1 MLKHIYLLL
10 IILGLF
16 FSRQTYLYSQDST
29 VDFYNPSN
37 EVLSFFE
44 KKAEKLISEMTIE
57 EKASQMVHSSRPIQ
71 RLNIEKYNW
80 WNEALHGVARSAKA
94 TVFPQAIA
102 MAATFDTI
110 LIKNVGEAISDEA
123 RAIHNIFRQKNMKNE
138 YTGLTFWSPNINI
151 FRDPRWGR
159 GHETYGEDPYL
170 TSVIGRAFVKGMQ
183 GNDKKYL
190 KVAACAKHFA
200 VHSGPENERHS
211 FNAQVSKKDLYE
223 TYLPAFKSLVDV
235 NVDAIMCAYNRTN
248 NNPCCGSNELIE
260 NILRESWNFK
270 GHVVSDCGAIFDIN
284 NNHSFTNSDLESV
297 AYAVKGGVDLNCG
310 SMYNLIP
317 DAIKA
322 ELLSEKDVDKSL
334 KRLLMTRLKLGTI
347 GNVDDNPYSNIQ
359 PDIINS
365 KKHKNLAKE
374 VAVKSIVLLK
384 NKNNLLPLK
393 KEINTLF
400 ITGPNAANTNTL
412 LGNYH
417 GLSSEIVTPLEGIV
431 GQISK
436 GTMVRYK
443 MGVGI
448 NDKQTNRTEWSASLA
463 GSSDATIA
471 IMGISALMEGEEG
484 AAISSNANGDR
495 SGIDL
500 PKTQINYI
508 KTLRNKAGSKPII
521 LVLNSG
527 SALNLSEVEPYVDAI
542 IYAWYLGEQGGNAIA
557 EIIFGDSNP
566 SGKLPF
572 TIPRST
578 DQLPDYK
585 DYSMKNRTYRYIQ
598 YIPMYPFGFGLSY
611 SPIKFSDLNFSDDI
625 FKIGNSMT
633 VSLQVENIS
642 DKYTEQ
648 VIQMYITQPDSNYI
662 NPKFSL
668 KQFKRIFLGPREK
681 KIITFLLT
689 SQMLESFDVNG
700 NSKLQTGTYKITI
713 GNSSPGIRSK
723 QLGATLLSKEL
734 DAI

>member
-317 DAIKA
+317 DVIKE

-448 NDKQTNRTEWSASLA
+448 NDQQTNRTEWSASLA
-463 GSSDATIA
+463 ASSDATIA

-633 VSLQVENIS
+633 ASLQVENIS

>member
-29 VDFYNPSN
+29 VDFYDPSD

-57 EKASQMVHSSRPIQ
+57 EKASQMVHSARPIQ

-170 TSVIGRAFVKGMQ
+170 TSLIGRAFVKGMQ

-448 NDKQTNRTEWSASLA
+448 NDQQTNRTEWSASLA
-463 GSSDATIA
+463 ASSDATIA

-500 PKTQINYI
+500 PNTQINYI

-611 SPIKFSDLNFSDDI
+611 SQIKFSDLNFSDDI

-689 SQMLESFDVNG
+689 SQMLESFDANG

>member
-29 VDFYNPSN
+29 VDFYDPSD

-57 EKASQMVHSSRPIQ
+57 EKASQMVHSARPIQ

-448 NDKQTNRTEWSASLA
+448 NDQQTNRTEWSASLA
-463 GSSDATIA
+463 ASSDATIA

-500 PKTQINYI
+500 PNTQINYI

-611 SPIKFSDLNFSDDI
+611 SQIKFSDLNFSDDI

-681 KIITFLLT
+681 KNITFLLT
-689 SQMLESFDVNG
+689 SQMLESFDVHG

>member
-29 VDFYNPSN
+29 VDFYDPSN

-183 GNDKKYL
+183 GNDNKYL

-260 NILRESWNFK
+260 YILRESWNFK

-448 NDKQTNRTEWSASLA
+448 NDQQTNRTEWSASLA

-484 AAISSNANGDR
+484 AAISSKANGDR

-500 PKTQINYI
+500 PNTQINYI

-633 VSLQVENIS
+633 ASLQVENIS

>member
-1 MLKHIYLLL
+1 MFKQLYLFLT
-10 IILGLF
+10 IFGLF
-16 FSRQTYLYSQDST
+16 ILSQTHLYSQHKA
-29 VDFYNPSN
+29 VDFYDPSL

-44 KKAEKLISEMTIE
+44 KKAEKLISKMTIE
-57 EKASQMVHSSRPIQ
+57 EKASQMVHSSRPIE
-71 RLNIEKYNW
+71 RLNIDKYNW

-110 LIKNVGEAISDEA
+110 LIKNVGNAISDEA
-123 RAIHNIFRQKNMKNE
+123 RAIHNIFRQKGMNNE

-170 TSVIGRAFVKGMQ
+170 TSMIGRAFVKGMQ
-183 GNDKKYL
+183 GDDKKYL

-248 NNPCCGSNELIE
+248 NDPCCGSNELIE
-260 NILRESWNFK
+260 NILRKSWSFK

-284 NNHSFTNSDLESV
+284 NNHGFTNSDLQSV
-297 AYAVKGGVDLNCG
+297 AYAIKGGVDLNCG

-317 DAIKA
+317 NAIKA
-322 ELLSEKDVDKSL
+322 KLLSEKDVDISL

-347 GNVDDNPYSNIQ
+347 GNAEDNPYSNIQ
-359 PDIINS
+359 PDVINS
-365 KKHKNLAKE
+365 KKHKKLAKK

-384 NKNNLLPLK
+384 NKNNLLPLN

-400 ITGPNAANTNTL
+400 VTGPNAANTNTL

-417 GLSSEIVTPLEGIV
+417 GLSSEIITPLEGIV
-431 GQISK
+431 KKISN

-448 NDKQTNRTEWSASLA
+448 NDQQTNRTEWSASLA
-463 GSSDATIA
+463 GNSDATIA
-471 IMGISALMEGEEG
+471 VMGISALIEGEEG

-495 SGIDL
+495 SEIDL
-500 PKTQINYI
+500 PSSQVDYI
-508 KTLRNKAGSKPII
+508 KTLRMKAGSKPII
-521 LVLNSG
+521 LVVNSG
-527 SALNLSEVEPYVDAI
+527 SALNLAEVEPYVDAI
-542 IYAWYLGEQGGNAIA
+542 LYAWYLGEQGGNALA
-557 EIIFGDSNP
+557 EIIFGDTNP

-572 TIPRST
+572 TIPRSS

-585 DYSMKNRTYRYIQ
+585 NYSMKNRTYRYMQ

-611 SPIKFSDLNFSDDI
+611 SQFKYSDLNFSDDV
-625 FKIGNSMT
+625 FHIGKSLK
-633 VSLQVENIS
+633 VSFEVRNIS
-642 DKYTEQ
+642 DKEAEE
-648 VIQMYITQPDSNYI
+648 VIQMYITQPESDYI
-662 NPKFSL
+662 SPKFTL
-668 KQFKRIFLGPREK
+668 KQFKRVFLRPGEK
-681 KIITFLLT
+681 KIISFSLRTK
-689 SQMLESFDVNG
+689 MLESFDING
-700 NSKLQTGTYKITI
+700 NSKIEKGTYKITV
-713 GNSSPGIRSK
+713 GNSSPGNRSK
-723 QLGATLLSKEL
+723 QLGANLISADL

>member
-1 MLKHIYLLL
+1 MFKQLYLFLT
-10 IILGLF
+10 IFGLF
-16 FSRQTYLYSQDST
+16 ILSQTHLYSQHKA
-29 VDFYNPSN
+29 VDFYDPSL

-44 KKAEKLISEMTIE
+44 KKAEKLISKMTIE
-57 EKASQMVHSSRPIQ
+57 EKASQMVHSSRPIE
-71 RLNIEKYNW
+71 RLNIDKYNW

-110 LIKNVGEAISDEA
+110 LIKNVGNAISDEA
-123 RAIHNIFRQKNMKNE
+123 RAIHNIFRQKGMNNE

-170 TSVIGRAFVKGMQ
+170 TSMIGRAFVKGMQ
-183 GNDKKYL
+183 GDDKKYL

-248 NNPCCGSNELIE
+248 NDPCCGSNELIE
-260 NILRESWNFK
+260 NILRKSWDFK

-284 NNHSFTNSDLESV
+284 NNHGFTNSDLQSV
-297 AYAVKGGVDLNCG
+297 AYAIKGGVDLNCG

-317 DAIKA
+317 NAIKA
-322 ELLSEKDVDKSL
+322 KLLSEKDVDISL

-347 GNVDDNPYSNIQ
+347 GNAEDNPYSNIQ
-359 PDIINS
+359 PDVINS
-365 KKHKNLAKE
+365 KKHKKLAKK

-384 NKNNLLPLK
+384 NKNNLLPLN

-400 ITGPNAANTNTL
+400 VTGPNAANTNTL

-417 GLSSEIVTPLEGIV
+417 GLSSEIITPLEGIV
-431 GQISK
+431 KKISN

-448 NDKQTNRTEWSASLA
+448 NDQQTNRTEWSASLA
-463 GSSDATIA
+463 GNSDATIA
-471 IMGISALMEGEEG
+471 VMGISALIEGEEG

-495 SGIDL
+495 SEIDL
-500 PKTQINYI
+500 PSSQVDYI
-508 KTLRNKAGSKPII
+508 KTLRMKAGSKPII
-521 LVLNSG
+521 LVVNSG
-527 SALNLSEVEPYVDAI
+527 SALNLAEVEPYVDAI
-542 IYAWYLGEQGGNAIA
+542 LYAWYLGEQGGNALA
-557 EIIFGDSNP
+557 EIIFGDTNP

-572 TIPRST
+572 TIPRSS

-585 DYSMKNRTYRYIQ
+585 NYSMKNRTYRYMQ

-611 SPIKFSDLNFSDDI
+611 SQFKYSDLNFSDDV
-625 FKIGNSMT
+625 FHIGKSLK
-633 VSLQVENIS
+633 VSFEVRNIS
-642 DKYTEQ
+642 DKEAEE
-648 VIQMYITQPDSNYI
+648 VIQMYITQPESDYI
-662 NPKFSL
+662 SPKFTL
-668 KQFKRIFLGPREK
+668 KQFKRVFLRPGEK
-681 KIITFLLT
+681 KIISFSLRTK
-689 SQMLESFDVNG
+689 MLESFDING
-700 NSKLQTGTYKITI
+700 NSKIEKGTYKITV
-713 GNSSPGIRSK
+713 GNSSPGNRSK
-723 QLGATLLSKEL
+723 QLGANLISADL

>member
-16 FSRQTYLYSQDST
+16 FSSQTYLYSQDNI
-29 VDFYNPSN
+29 VDFYDPSD

-448 NDKQTNRTEWSASLA
+448 NDQQTNRTEWSASLA

-500 PKTQINYI
+500 PNTQINYI

-633 VSLQVENIS
+633 ASLQVENIS

-648 VIQMYITQPDSNYI
+648 VIQMYITQPDSNYL

>member
-1 MLKHIYLLL
+1 VPKQIYLLL
-10 IILGLF
+10 IIFGLF
-16 FSRQTYLYSQDST
+16 FSSQTNLYSQHKN
-29 VDFYNPSN
+29 VDFYDPSD

-44 KKAEKLISEMTIE
+44 KKAEKLIAEMTIE
-57 EKASQMVHSSRPIQ
+57 EKASQMVHSSKPIE
-71 RLNIEKYNW
+71 RLNIDKYNW

-110 LIKNVGEAISDEA
+110 LIRNVGNAISDEA
-123 RAIHNIFRQKNMKNE
+123 RAIYNIFRQKGMSNE

-170 TSVIGRAFVKGMQ
+170 TSMIGRAFVKGMQ

-200 VHSGPENERHS
+200 VHSGPENERHR
-211 FNAQVSKKDLYE
+211 FNAQISKKDLHE

-248 NNPCCGSNELIE
+248 DDPCCGSNELIE
-260 NILRESWNFK
+260 NILRKSWGFK

-284 NNHSFTNSDLESV
+284 NNHGFTNSDLQSV

-317 DAIKA
+317 DAINAK
-322 ELLSEKDVDKSL
+322 LLSEKDVDKSL

-347 GNVDDNPYSNIQ
+347 GNADDNPYSNIQ
-359 PDIINS
+359 PDVINS
-365 KKHKNLAKE
+365 KKHKTLAKK

-384 NKNNLLPLK
+384 NKNSLLPLS

-417 GLSSEIVTPLEGIV
+417 GLSSEIITPLEGIV
-431 GQISK
+431 KKISN

-448 NDKQTNRTEWSASLA
+448 NDQQTNRIEWSASLA
-463 GSSDATIA
+463 GNSDATIA
-471 IMGISALMEGEEG
+471 IMGISALIEGEEG

-495 SGIDL
+495 SEIDF
-500 PKTQINYI
+500 PASQVDYI
-508 KTLRNKAGSKPII
+508 KTLREKAGSKPII
-521 LVLNSG
+521 LVVNSG
-527 SALNLSEVEPYVDAI
+527 SALNLDEVEPYVDAI
-542 IYAWYLGEQGGNAIA
+542 LYAWYLGEQGGNALA
-557 EIIFGDSNP
+557 EIIFGDANP

-585 DYSMKNRTYRYIQ
+585 NYSMKNRTYRYMQ
-598 YIPMYPFGFGLSY
+598 YVPMYPFGFGLSY
-611 SPIKFSDLNFSDDI
+611 SQFKYSDLNFSDD
-625 FKIGNSMT
+625 FFQIGNTMT
-633 VSLQVENIS
+633 ASLQVENNS
-642 DKYTEQ
+642 DKEAEE
-648 VIQMYITQPDSNYI
+648 VIQMYITLPESGYI
-662 NPKFSL
+662 NPKFTL
-668 KQFKRIFLGPREK
+668 KQFKRVFLGPGEK
-681 KIITFLLT
+681 KIISFSL
-689 SQMLESFDVNG
+689 SDKMLESFDING
-700 NSKLQTGTYKITI
+700 NSKIEKGTYKITF
-713 GNSSPGIRSK
+713 GNSSPGNRSK
-723 QLGATLLSKEL
+723 QLGANLISADL

>member
-1 MLKHIYLLL
+1 MFKQLYLFLT
-10 IILGLF
+10 IFGLF
-16 FSRQTYLYSQDST
+16 ILSQTHLYSQHKA
-29 VDFYNPSN
+29 VDFYDPPH

-44 KKAEKLISEMTIE
+44 KKAEKLISKMTIE
-57 EKASQMVHSSRPIQ
+57 EKASQMVHSSRPIE
-71 RLNIEKYNW
+71 RLNIDKYNW

-110 LIKNVGEAISDEA
+110 LIKNVGNAISDEA
-123 RAIHNIFRQKNMKNE
+123 RAIHNIFRQKGMNNE

-170 TSVIGRAFVKGMQ
+170 TSMIGRAFVKGMQ
-183 GNDKKYL
+183 GDDKKYL

-248 NNPCCGSNELIE
+248 NDPCCGSNELIE
-260 NILRESWNFK
+260 NILRKSWGFK

-284 NNHSFTNSDLESV
+284 NNHGFTNSDLQSV
-297 AYAVKGGVDLNCG
+297 AYAIKGGVDLNCG

-317 DAIKA
+317 NAIKA
-322 ELLSEKDVDKSL
+322 KLLSEKDVDKSL

-347 GNVDDNPYSNIQ
+347 GNAEDNPYSNIQ
-359 PDIINS
+359 PDVINS
-365 KKHKNLAKE
+365 KKHKKLAKK

-384 NKNNLLPLK
+384 NKNNLLPLN

-400 ITGPNAANTNTL
+400 VTGPNAANTNTL

-417 GLSSEIVTPLEGIV
+417 GLSSEIITPLEGIV
-431 GQISK
+431 KKISN

-448 NDKQTNRTEWSASLA
+448 NDQQTNRTEWSASLA
-463 GSSDATIA
+463 GNSDATIA
-471 IMGISALMEGEEG
+471 VMGISALIEGEEG

-495 SGIDL
+495 SEIDL
-500 PKTQINYI
+500 PSSQVDYI
-508 KTLRNKAGSKPII
+508 KTLRMKAGSKPII
-521 LVLNSG
+521 LVVNSG
-527 SALNLSEVEPYVDAI
+527 SALNLAEVEPYVDAI
-542 IYAWYLGEQGGNAIA
+542 LYAWYLGEQGGNALA
-557 EIIFGDSNP
+557 EIIFGDTNP

-572 TIPRST
+572 TIPRSS

-585 DYSMKNRTYRYIQ
+585 NYSMKNRTYRYMQ

-611 SPIKFSDLNFSDDI
+611 SQFKYSDLNFSDDV
-625 FKIGNSMT
+625 FHIGKSLK
-633 VSLQVENIS
+633 VSFEVSNIS
-642 DKYTEQ
+642 DKEAEE
-648 VIQMYITQPDSNYI
+648 VIQMYITQPESDYI
-662 NPKFSL
+662 SPKFTL
-668 KQFKRIFLGPREK
+668 KQFKRVFLRPGEK
-681 KIITFLLT
+681 KIISFSLRTK
-689 SQMLESFDVNG
+689 MLESFDING
-700 NSKLQTGTYKITI
+700 KSKIEKGTYKITV
-713 GNSSPGIRSK
+713 GNSSPGNRSK
-723 QLGATLLSKEL
+723 QLGANLISADL

>member
-1 MLKHIYLLL
+1 MSKQIYLLL
-10 IILGLF
+10 IIFGLF
-16 FSRQTYLYSQDST
+16 FSSQTYLYSQYKN
-29 VDFYNPSN
+29 VDFYDPSD

-44 KKAEKLISEMTIE
+44 KKAEKLIAEMTIE
-57 EKASQMVHSSRPIQ
+57 EKASQMVHSSMPIE
-71 RLNIEKYNW
+71 RLNIDKYNW

-110 LIKNVGEAISDEA
+110 LIRNVGNAISDEA
-123 RAIHNIFRQKNMKNE
+123 RAIYNIFRQKGMSNE

-170 TSVIGRAFVKGMQ
+170 TSMIGRAFVKGMQ

-200 VHSGPENERHS
+200 VHSGPENERHR
-211 FNAQVSKKDLYE
+211 FNAQVSKKDLHE

-248 NNPCCGSNELIE
+248 YDPCCGSNELIE
-260 NILRESWNFK
+260 NILRKSWGFK

-284 NNHSFTNSDLESV
+284 NNHGFTNSDLQSV

-317 DAIKA
+317 DAINAK
-322 ELLSEKDVDKSL
+322 LLSEKDVDKSL

-347 GNVDDNPYSNIQ
+347 GNAEDNPYSNIQ
-359 PDIINS
+359 PDVINS
-365 KKHKNLAKE
+365 KKHKTLAKK

-384 NKNNLLPLK
+384 NKNSLLPLS

-417 GLSSEIVTPLEGIV
+417 GLSSEIITPLEGIV
-431 GQISK
+431 KKISN

-448 NDKQTNRTEWSASLA
+448 NDQQTNRIEWSASLA
-463 GSSDATIA
+463 GNSDATIA
-471 IMGISALMEGEEG
+471 IMGISALIEGEEG

-495 SGIDL
+495 SEIDF
-500 PKTQINYI
+500 PASQVDYI
-508 KTLRNKAGSKPII
+508 KTLREKAGSKPII
-521 LVLNSG
+521 LVVNSG
-527 SALNLSEVEPYVDAI
+527 SALNLDEVEPYVDAI
-542 IYAWYLGEQGGNAIA
+542 LYAWYLGEQGGNALA
-557 EIIFGDSNP
+557 EIIFGDANP

-585 DYSMKNRTYRYIQ
+585 NYSMKNRTYRYMQ
-598 YIPMYPFGFGLSY
+598 YVPMYPFGFGLSY
-611 SPIKFSDLNFSDDI
+611 SQFKYSDLNFSDD
-625 FKIGNSMT
+625 FFQIGNTMT
-633 VSLQVENIS
+633 ASLQVENNS
-642 DKYTEQ
+642 DKEAEE
-648 VIQMYITQPDSNYI
+648 VIQMYITLPESDYI
-662 NPKFSL
+662 NPKFTL
-668 KQFKRIFLGPREK
+668 KQFKRVFLGPGEK
-681 KIITFLLT
+681 KIISFSL
-689 SQMLESFDVNG
+689 SDKMLESFDING
-700 NSKLQTGTYKITI
+700 NSKIEKGTYKITF
-713 GNSSPGIRSK
+713 GNSSPGNRSK
-723 QLGATLLSKEL
+723 QLGANLISADL

>member
-16 FSRQTYLYSQDST
+16 FSRQTYLYSQDSI
-29 VDFYNPSN
+29 VDFYDPSD

-170 TSVIGRAFVKGMQ
+170 TSLIGRAFVKGMQ

-448 NDKQTNRTEWSASLA
+448 NDQQTNRTEWSASLA

-500 PKTQINYI
+500 PNTQINYI
-508 KTLRNKAGSKPII
+508 KTLRSKAGSKPII

-611 SPIKFSDLNFSDDI
+611 SQIKFSDLNFSDDI

-642 DKYTEQ
+642 DKYTEE

-689 SQMLESFDVNG
+689 SQMLESFDANG
-700 NSKLQTGTYKITI
+700 NSKLQTGTYTITI

>member
-1 MLKHIYLLL
+1 VLKHIYLLL

-29 VDFYNPSN
+29 VDFYDPSN

-633 VSLQVENIS
+633 ASLQVENIS

-723 QLGATLLSKEL
+723 QLGASLLSKEL

>member
-1 MLKHIYLLL
+1 MFKQLYLFLT
-10 IILGLF
+10 IFGLF
-16 FSRQTYLYSQDST
+16 ILSQTHLYSQHKA
-29 VDFYNPSN
+29 VDFYDPSH

-44 KKAEKLISEMTIE
+44 KKAEKLISKMTIE
-57 EKASQMVHSSRPIQ
+57 EKASQMVHSSRPIE
-71 RLNIEKYNW
+71 RLNIDKYNW

-110 LIKNVGEAISDEA
+110 LIKNVGNAISDEA
-123 RAIHNIFRQKNMKNE
+123 RAIHNIFRQKGMNNE

-170 TSVIGRAFVKGMQ
+170 TSMIGRAFVKGMQ
-183 GNDKKYL
+183 GDDKKYL

-248 NNPCCGSNELIE
+248 NDPCCGSNELIE
-260 NILRESWNFK
+260 NILRKSWDFK

-284 NNHSFTNSDLESV
+284 NNHGFTNSDLQSV
-297 AYAVKGGVDLNCG
+297 AYAIKGGVDLNCG

-317 DAIKA
+317 NAIKA
-322 ELLSEKDVDKSL
+322 KLLSEKDVDKSL

-347 GNVDDNPYSNIQ
+347 GNAEDNPYSNIQ

-365 KKHKNLAKE
+365 KKHKKLAKK
-374 VAVKSIVLLK
+374 VAIKSIVLLK
-384 NKNNLLPLK
+384 NKNNLLPLN

-400 ITGPNAANTNTL
+400 VTGPNAANTNTL

-417 GLSSEIVTPLEGIV
+417 GLSSEIITPLEGIV
-431 GQISK
+431 KKISN

-448 NDKQTNRTEWSASLA
+448 NDQQTNRTEWSASLA
-463 GSSDATIA
+463 GNSDATIA
-471 IMGISALMEGEEG
+471 VMGISALIEGEEG

-495 SGIDL
+495 SEIDL
-500 PKTQINYI
+500 PSSQVDYI
-508 KTLRNKAGSKPII
+508 KTLRMKAGSKPII
-521 LVLNSG
+521 LVINSG
-527 SALNLSEVEPYVDAI
+527 SALNLAEVEPYVDAI
-542 IYAWYLGEQGGNAIA
+542 LYAWYLGEQGGNALA
-557 EIIFGDSNP
+557 EIIFGDTSP

-572 TIPRST
+572 TIPRSS

-585 DYSMKNRTYRYIQ
+585 NYSMKNRTYRYMQ

-611 SPIKFSDLNFSDDI
+611 SQFKYSDLNFSDDV
-625 FKIGNSMT
+625 FHIGKSLK
-633 VSLQVENIS
+633 VSFEVSNIS
-642 DKYTEQ
+642 DKEAEE
-648 VIQMYITQPDSNYI
+648 VIQMYITQPESDYI
-662 NPKFSL
+662 SPKFTL
-668 KQFKRIFLGPREK
+668 KQFKRVFLRPGEK
-681 KIITFLLT
+681 KIISFSLRTK
-689 SQMLESFDVNG
+689 MLESFDING
-700 NSKLQTGTYKITI
+700 NSKIEKGTYKITV
-713 GNSSPGIRSK
+713 GNSSPGNRSK
-723 QLGATLLSKEL
+723 QLGANLISADL

>member
-16 FSRQTYLYSQDST
+16 FSRQTYLYSQEST
-29 VDFYNPSN
+29 VDFYDPSD

-448 NDKQTNRTEWSASLA
+448 NDQQTNRTEWSASLA

-508 KTLRNKAGSKPII
+508 KTLRSKAGSKPII

>member
-448 NDKQTNRTEWSASLA
+448 NDQQTNRTEWSASLA
-463 GSSDATIA
+463 ASSDATIA

-578 DQLPDYK
+578 NQLPDYK

-611 SPIKFSDLNFSDDI
+611 SQIKFSDLNFSDDI

>member
-1 MLKHIYLLL
+1 VLKHIYLLL

-29 VDFYNPSN
+29 VDFYDPSN

-183 GNDKKYL
+183 GNDNKYL

-284 NNHSFTNSDLESV
+284 NNHSFTNSVLESV

-633 VSLQVENIS
+633 ASLQVENIS

>member
-1 MLKHIYLLL
+1 MSKQIYLLL
-10 IILGLF
+10 IIFGLF
-16 FSRQTYLYSQDST
+16 FSSQTNLYSQHKN
-29 VDFYNPSN
+29 VDFYDPSD

-44 KKAEKLISEMTIE
+44 KKAEKLIAEMTIE
-57 EKASQMVHSSRPIQ
+57 EKASQMVHSSKPIE
-71 RLNIEKYNW
+71 RLNIDKYNW

-110 LIKNVGEAISDEA
+110 LIRNVGNAISDEA
-123 RAIHNIFRQKNMKNE
+123 RAIYNIFRQKGMSNE

-170 TSVIGRAFVKGMQ
+170 TSMIGRAFVKGMQ

-200 VHSGPENERHS
+200 VHSGPENERHR
-211 FNAQVSKKDLYE
+211 FNAQISKKDLHE

-248 NNPCCGSNELIE
+248 DDPCCGSNELIE
-260 NILRESWNFK
+260 NILRKSWGFK

-284 NNHSFTNSDLESV
+284 NNHGFTNSDLQSV

-317 DAIKA
+317 DAINAK
-322 ELLSEKDVDKSL
+322 LLSEKDVDKSL

-347 GNVDDNPYSNIQ
+347 GNADDNPYSNIQ
-359 PDIINS
+359 PDVINS
-365 KKHKNLAKE
+365 KKHKTLAKK

-384 NKNNLLPLK
+384 NKNSLLPLS

-417 GLSSEIVTPLEGIV
+417 GLSSEIITPLEGIV
-431 GQISK
+431 KKISN

-448 NDKQTNRTEWSASLA
+448 NDQQTNRIEWSASLA
-463 GSSDATIA
+463 GNSDATIA
-471 IMGISALMEGEEG
+471 IMGISALIEGEEG

-495 SGIDL
+495 SEIDF
-500 PKTQINYI
+500 PASQVDYI
-508 KTLRNKAGSKPII
+508 KTLREKAGSKPII
-521 LVLNSG
+521 LVVNSG
-527 SALNLSEVEPYVDAI
+527 SALNLDEVEPYVDAI
-542 IYAWYLGEQGGNAIA
+542 LYAWYLGEQGGNALA
-557 EIIFGDSNP
+557 EIIFGDANP

-578 DQLPDYK
+578 NQLPDYK
-585 DYSMKNRTYRYIQ
+585 NYSMKNRTYRYMQ
-598 YIPMYPFGFGLSY
+598 YVPMYPFGFGLSY
-611 SPIKFSDLNFSDDI
+611 SQFKYSDLNFSDD
-625 FKIGNSMT
+625 FFQIGNTMT
-633 VSLQVENIS
+633 ASLQVENNS
-642 DKYTEQ
+642 DKEAEE
-648 VIQMYITQPDSNYI
+648 VIQMYITLPESGYI
-662 NPKFSL
+662 NPKFTL
-668 KQFKRIFLGPREK
+668 KQFKRVFLGPGEK
-681 KIITFLLT
+681 KIISFSL
-689 SQMLESFDVNG
+689 SDKMLESFDING
-700 NSKLQTGTYKITI
+700 NSKIEKGTYKITF
-713 GNSSPGIRSK
+713 GNSSPGNRSK
-723 QLGATLLSKEL
+723 QLGANLISADL

>member
-16 FSRQTYLYSQDST
+16 FSRQTYLYSQDSR
-29 VDFYNPSN
+29 VDFYDPSD

-448 NDKQTNRTEWSASLA
+448 NDQQTNRTEWSASLA

-508 KTLRNKAGSKPII
+508 KTLRSKAGSKPII

>member
-16 FSRQTYLYSQDST
+16 FSSQTYLYSQDSI
-29 VDFYNPSN
+29 VDFYDPSD

-448 NDKQTNRTEWSASLA
+448 NDQQTNRTEWSASLA

-500 PKTQINYI
+500 PNTQINYI

-611 SPIKFSDLNFSDDI
+611 SQIKFSDLNFSDDI

-642 DKYTEQ
+642 DKYTEE
-648 VIQMYITQPDSNYI
+648 VIQMYITQPYSNYI

-681 KIITFLLT
+681 KNITFLLT
-689 SQMLESFDVNG
+689 SQMLESFDVHG

>member
-29 VDFYNPSN
+29 VDFYDPSN

-448 NDKQTNRTEWSASLA
+448 NDQQTNRTEWSASLA

-611 SPIKFSDLNFSDDI
+611 SQIKFSDLNFSDDI

-642 DKYTEQ
+642 DKYTEE

>member
-29 VDFYNPSN
+29 VDFYDPSN

-183 GNDKKYL
+183 GNDNKYL

-633 VSLQVENIS
+633 ASLQVENIS

>member
-16 FSRQTYLYSQDST
+16 FSRQTYLFSQEST
-29 VDFYNPSN
+29 VDFYDPSD

-448 NDKQTNRTEWSASLA
+448 NDQQTNRTEWSASLA

-508 KTLRNKAGSKPII
+508 KTLRSKAGSKPII

>member
-1 MLKHIYLLL
+1 MFKQLYLFLT
-10 IILGLF
+10 IFGLF
-16 FSRQTYLYSQDST
+16 ILSQTHLYSQHKA
-29 VDFYNPSN
+29 VDFYDPSL

-44 KKAEKLISEMTIE
+44 KKAEKLISKMTIE
-57 EKASQMVHSSRPIQ
+57 EKASQMVHSSRPIE
-71 RLNIEKYNW
+71 RLNIDKYNW

-110 LIKNVGEAISDEA
+110 LIKNVGNAISDEA
-123 RAIHNIFRQKNMKNE
+123 RAIHNIFRQKGMNNE

-170 TSVIGRAFVKGMQ
+170 TSMIGRAFVKGMQ
-183 GNDKKYL
+183 GDDKKYL

-248 NNPCCGSNELIE
+248 NDPCCGSNELIE
-260 NILRESWNFK
+260 NILRKSWGFK

-284 NNHSFTNSDLESV
+284 NNHGFTNSDLQSV
-297 AYAVKGGVDLNCG
+297 AYAIKGGVDLNCG

-317 DAIKA
+317 NAIKA
-322 ELLSEKDVDKSL
+322 KLLSEKDVDKSL

-347 GNVDDNPYSNIQ
+347 GNAEDNPYSNIQ
-359 PDIINS
+359 PDVINS
-365 KKHKNLAKE
+365 KKHKKLAKK

-384 NKNNLLPLK
+384 NKNNLLPLS

-400 ITGPNAANTNTL
+400 VTGPNAANTNTL

-417 GLSSEIVTPLEGIV
+417 GLSSEIITPLEGIV
-431 GQISK
+431 KKISN

-448 NDKQTNRTEWSASLA
+448 NDQQTNRTEWSASLA
-463 GSSDATIA
+463 GNSDATIA
-471 IMGISALMEGEEG
+471 VMGISALIEGEEG

-495 SGIDL
+495 SEIDL
-500 PKTQINYI
+500 PSSQVDYI
-508 KTLRNKAGSKPII
+508 KTLRMKAGSKPII
-521 LVLNSG
+521 LVVNSG
-527 SALNLSEVEPYVDAI
+527 SALNLAEVEPYVDAI
-542 IYAWYLGEQGGNAIA
+542 LYAWYLGEQGGNALA
-557 EIIFGDSNP
+557 EIIFGDTNP

-572 TIPRST
+572 TIPRSS

-585 DYSMKNRTYRYIQ
+585 NYSMKNRTYRYMQ

-611 SPIKFSDLNFSDDI
+611 SQFKYSDLNFSDDV
-625 FKIGNSMT
+625 FHIGKSLK
-633 VSLQVENIS
+633 VSFEVSNIS
-642 DKYTEQ
+642 DKEAEE
-648 VIQMYITQPDSNYI
+648 VIQMYITQPESDYI
-662 NPKFSL
+662 SPKFTL
-668 KQFKRIFLGPREK
+668 KQFKRVFLRPGEK
-681 KIITFLLT
+681 KIISFSLRTK
-689 SQMLESFDVNG
+689 MLESFDING
-700 NSKLQTGTYKITI
+700 NSKIEKGTYKITV
-713 GNSSPGIRSK
+713 GNSSPGNRSK
-723 QLGATLLSKEL
+723 QLGANLISADL

>member
-16 FSRQTYLYSQDST
+16 FSRQTYLYSQEST
-29 VDFYNPSN
+29 VDFYDPSD

-448 NDKQTNRTEWSASLA
+448 NDQQTNRTEWSASLA

>member
-29 VDFYNPSN
+29 VDFYDPSN

-183 GNDKKYL
+183 GNDNKYL

-284 NNHSFTNSDLESV
+284 NNHSFTNSVLESV

-633 VSLQVENIS
+633 ASLQVENIS

>member
-29 VDFYNPSN
+29 VDFYDPSN

-260 NILRESWNFK
+260 YILRESWNFK

-284 NNHSFTNSDLESV
+284 NNHSFTNSVLESV

-633 VSLQVENIS
+633 ASLQVENIS

>member
-1 MLKHIYLLL
+1 MSKQIYLLL
-10 IILGLF
+10 IIFGLF
-16 FSRQTYLYSQDST
+16 FSCQSHLYSQLKT
-29 VDFYNPSN
+29 VDFYDPSD

-57 EKASQMVHSSRPIQ
+57 EKASQMVHSSMQIE
-71 RLNIEKYNW
+71 RLNIDKYNW

-110 LIKNVGEAISDEA
+110 LIKNVGNAISDEA
-123 RAIHNIFRQKNMKNE
+123 RAIHNIFRQKGMNNE

-170 TSVIGRAFVKGMQ
+170 TSMIGRAFVKGMQ

-200 VHSGPENERHS
+200 VHSGPENERHR

-248 NNPCCGSNELIE
+248 DDPCCGSNELIE
-260 NILRESWNFK
+260 NILRKSWGFK

-284 NNHSFTNSDLESV
+284 NNHGFTNSDVQSV

-347 GNVDDNPYSNIQ
+347 GNAEDNPYSNIQ
-359 PDIINS
+359 PDVINS
-365 KKHKNLAKE
+365 KKHKTLAKK

-384 NKNNLLPLK
+384 NKNSLLPLS

-400 ITGPNAANTNTL
+400 VTGPNAANTNTL

-417 GLSSEIVTPLEGIV
+417 GLSSEIITPLEGIV
-431 GQISK
+431 KKISN

-448 NDKQTNRTEWSASLA
+448 NDQQTNRIGWSASLA
-463 GSSDATIA
+463 GNSDATIA
-471 IMGISALMEGEEG
+471 IMGISALIEGEEG

-495 SGIDL
+495 SEIDF
-500 PKTQINYI
+500 PRSQVDYV
-508 KTLRNKAGSKPII
+508 KTLREKAGSKPII
-521 LVLNSG
+521 LVVNSG
-527 SALNLSEVEPYVDAI
+527 SALNLDEVEPYVDAI
-542 IYAWYLGEQGGNAIA
+542 LYAWYLGEQGGNALA
-557 EIIFGDSNP
+557 EIIFGDANP

-585 DYSMKNRTYRYIQ
+585 NYSMKNRTYRYLQ
-598 YIPMYPFGFGLSY
+598 YAPMYPFGFGLSY
-611 SPIKFSDLNFSDDI
+611 SQFKYSNLNFSDD
-625 FKIGNSMT
+625 FFQIGNSMT
-633 VSLQVENIS
+633 ASLQVENYS
-642 DKYTEQ
+642 DKEAEE
-648 VIQMYITQPDSNYI
+648 VIQMYITLPESDYI
-662 NPKFSL
+662 NPKFTL
-668 KQFKRIFLGPREK
+668 KQFKRVFLGPGEK
-681 KIITFLLT
+681 KIISFSLSTK
-689 SQMLESFDVNG
+689 MLESFDING
-700 NSKLQTGTYKITI
+700 NSKIEKGTYKITV
-713 GNSSPGIRSK
+713 GNSSPGNR
-723 QLGATLLSKEL
+723 SKEL
-734 DAI
+734 GAKLISADLDAI

>member
-1 MLKHIYLLL
+1 MLKQIYLLL

-16 FSRQTYLYSQDST
+16 FSSQTYLYSQDST
-29 VDFYNPSN
+29 VDFYDPSD

-57 EKASQMVHSSRPIQ
+57 EKASQMVHSSRPIE
-71 RLNIEKYNW
+71 RLNIDKYNW

-110 LIKNVGEAISDEA
+110 LIRNVGNAISDEA
-123 RAIHNIFRQKNMKNE
+123 RAIHNILRQKDMKNE

-170 TSVIGRAFVKGMQ
+170 TSAIGRAFVKGMQ

-248 NNPCCGSNELIE
+248 NNPCCGSVELIE

-400 ITGPNAANTNTL
+400 ITGPNAANANTP

-448 NDKQTNRTEWSASLA
+448 NDQQTNRTEWSASLA
-463 GSSDATIA
+463 GNSDATIA

-484 AAISSNANGDR
+484 AAISSNVNGDR
-495 SGIDL
+495 SEIDL
-500 PKTQINYI
+500 PKSQIDYI
-508 KTLRNKAGSKPII
+508 KTLRDKAGSKPII

-527 SALNLSEVEPYVDAI
+527 SALNLAEIEPYVDAI

-572 TIPRST
+572 TIPRSN

-585 DYSMKNRTYRYIQ
+585 NYSMKNRTYRYIQ

-611 SPIKFSDLNFSDDI
+611 SRIKYSDLNFSDDI
-625 FKIGNSMT
+625 FHIGKTMT

-642 DKYTEQ
+642 DKDTEE
-648 VIQMYITQPDSNYI
+648 VIQMYITQPNSNYI

-689 SQMLESFDVNG
+689 SQMLESFDING
-700 NSKLQTGTYKITI
+700 NSKFQRGTYKITI
-713 GNSSPGIRSK
+713 GNSSPGIRSE

>member
-16 FSRQTYLYSQDST
+16 FSSQTYLYSQDNI
-29 VDFYNPSN
+29 VDFYDPSD

-284 NNHSFTNSDLESV
+284 NNHSFTKSDLESV

-448 NDKQTNRTEWSASLA
+448 NDQQTNRTEWSASLA

-633 VSLQVENIS
+633 ASLQVENIS

-648 VIQMYITQPDSNYI
+648 VIQMYITQPDSNYL